1 MRKRRS
7 YLKRITLENRILLL
21 LKQYDR
27 YREDYTV
34 PEAMSQGGMAK
45 ELAARQNHVSRAI
58 TELESKGL
66 LSHRSSHVKN
76 QKRRRRIYFL
86 NEKGNEFTDAMIR
99 GLDEKYLTVRTVE
112 GSIEEWPLKNAR
124 RNVSKILERKVA
136 IYEMLSGFITGNEL
150 DMGAVGLGGKTA
162 PGSGRTRPRVKEFFG
177 REEEILFLEES
188 LRNKE
193 SKLISVI
200 SIAGQGK
207 TSLLSRFIDTVGSEK
222 VIWTSCNTYM
232 GPSNFLNEL
241 SLRIRDFGAEG
252 LLSYMTSEGRM
263 DLYDAARAAVNDL
276 SRTGAI
282 LVFEDLHK
290 ASEPLLDLLTA
301 IKETV
306 MEENHNVKIY
316 FSSRIRPRIY
326 NRTEL
331 ALRPG
336 LLELEL
342 EGLNREDARQMV
354 TSREIPGDDFD
365 KIYEITCGNPL
376 ALQLYLISGSLN
388 FRDARFSL
396 DRFIQEEMVSH
407 LTDSEWRIVK
417 LASLLRIPVYP
428 QAFNVLEGLGEK
440 TVKGLID
447 RMLLVEYPDG
457 TCFLHE
463 ILKEPIQNKLNP
475 SEIKALSQK
484 ALDYFSRKGSDLDLM
499 ETLYFSSLAGRS
511 KTFRSYLMRYGEYLA
526 SRGYQQVWEMAESLK
541 ENELEA
547 EENVNLFLIG
557 FETAL
562 LRDDLP
568 SATDMLSKAK
578 KVCDTEIRSGG
589 GKQWNKTMSRV
600 LDRFGE
606 LARLEG
612 ISEKAIKSYKESL
625 EVMRSTGDSLG
636 EAKALNNLGVAYLD
650 RGELNR
656 AMDFFTDSEKILRAR
671 TDRKGLSYVHINMGN
686 IQRIRGE
693 MKKAGSLFERAR
705 LEAESTGA
713 KNLELEAMVKLSELE
728 LESGNRDEG
737 IEVLVSCI
745 SGYQDIN
752 DKRSMWECL
761 ERIMV
766 PLMKKGDKKKAIKV
780 LDGVIGQIHRRS
792 RFFYK
797 RSISDLEA
805 DDRTIAL
812 AITYFKSM
820 VEGEE
825 RKARR
830 DLRTYLNWCAVRL
843 SSDAFL
849 DEVKR
854 LDRIAREVKG
864 RVWLDMVYETALPSA
879 SLYDEV
885 HPQVILLIKWS
896 RKKYM
901 DEKEKRMLL
910 RKAYRLAREGGF
922 EQGKR
927 KARKLLD
934 SLKIP
939 S

>member
-1 MRKRRS
+1 M
-7 YLKRITLENRILLL
+7 
-21 LKQYDR
+21 
-27 YREDYTV
+27 
-34 PEAMSQGGMAK
+34 
-45 ELAARQNHVSRAI
+45 
-58 TELESKGL
+58 
-66 LSHRSSHVKN
+66 
-76 QKRRRRIYFL
+76 
-86 NEKGNEFTDAMIR
+86 
-99 GLDEKYLTVRTVE
+99 
-112 GSIEEWPLKNAR
+112 
-124 RNVSKILERKVA
+124 
-136 IYEMLSGFITGNEL
+136 
-150 DMGAVGLGGKTA
+150 
-162 PGSGRTRPRVKEFFG
+162 
-177 REEEILFLEES
+177 
-188 LRNKE
+188 
-193 SKLISVI
+193 
-200 SIAGQGK
+200 
-207 TSLLSRFIDTVGSEK
+207 
-222 VIWTSCNTYM
+222 
-232 GPSNFLNEL
+232 
-241 SLRIRDFGAEG
+241 
-252 LLSYMTSEGRM
+252 
-263 DLYDAARAAVNDL
+263 
-276 SRTGAI
+276 
-282 LVFEDLHK
+282 
-290 ASEPLLDLLTA
+290 
-301 IKETV
+301 
-306 MEENHNVKIY
+306 
-316 FSSRIRPRIY
+316 
-326 NRTEL
+326 
-331 ALRPG
+331 
-336 LLELEL
+336 
-342 EGLNREDARQMV
+342 
-354 TSREIPGDDFD
+354 
-365 KIYEITCGNPL
+365 
-376 ALQLYLISGSLN
+376 
-388 FRDARFSL
+388 
-396 DRFIQEEMVSH
+396 
-407 LTDSEWRIVK
+407 RIVK
-417 LASLLRIPVYP
+417 LASLLRVPVYP
-428 QAFNVLEGLGEK
+428 QAFNVLEGVGEI

-499 ETLYFSSLAGRS
+499 ESLYFSSLAGRS
-511 KTFRSYLMRYGEYLA
+511 RTFRSYLMRYGEYLA
-526 SRGYQQVWEMAESLK
+526 SRGYQQVWEMAASLK

-547 EENVNLFLIG
+547 EEKVNLFLIG

-578 KVCDTEIRSGG
+578 KVCDIEVRSGG
-589 GKQWNKTMSRV
+589 GREWNKIMSRV

-656 AMDFFTDSEKILRAR
+656 AMDFFTDSEKILRAK

-792 RFFYK
+792 RFFHK

-825 RKARR
+825 RKARK

-854 LDRIAREVKG
+854 LDRIAREVKS

-910 RKAYRLAREGGF
+910 KKAIRLAREGGF
-922 EQGKR
+922 EQGNR